1 MINDFKSFEL
11 VIEFELEFELELE
24 LEKCI

>member
-11 VIEFELEFELELE
+11 VIEFEFELELE